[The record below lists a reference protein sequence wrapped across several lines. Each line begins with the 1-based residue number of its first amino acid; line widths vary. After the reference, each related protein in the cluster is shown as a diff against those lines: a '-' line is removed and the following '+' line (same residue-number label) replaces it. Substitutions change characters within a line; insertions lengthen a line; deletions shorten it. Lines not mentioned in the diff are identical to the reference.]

1 MCALDLISVV
11 GQNVDYSISDITNA
25 LNRITVSDTP
35 SQDAIAAKSKS
46 HNEGV
51 GSMVKDISSI
61 YSNLLNMNTST
72 IGKLTTDL
80 NNKRKRFALIRFLF
94 EESRI
99 RNVGPITFF
108 TGLSHEQYNVL
119 TQILY
124 ESSLPHFW
132 RYLKI
137 CADIELGQCRHLP
150 TRIGHAAALI
160 VRIHN
165 LPGSLFD
172 MVQETAIPSLLMSS
186 MQRLKGLP
194 IDLLESTQRGMNW
207 VIDDGPP
214 CVSTDVLYHMPTL
227 QVWNILSVILRLTV
241 HDLYA
246 EGRPLLKGAA
256 EGADQGLDD
265 AMARLGM
272 TSDLNFQLAK
282 IWHEK
287 YEQIAL
293 LRLQSFTLDMTEA
306 FGPGGAFLGLEVA
319 RTLPHF
325 IHGIPQSF
333 TILAPTDEL
342 RDEIFEL
349 LQQGDLISTNRYL

>member
-1 MCALDLISVV
+1 MCAFDPISIVE
-11 GQNVDYSISDITNA
+11 QNVDCSINDITNA
-25 LNRITVSDTP
+25 LDRITVSDAQ
-35 SQDAIAAKSKS
+35 SQDAVAAQSNS
-46 HNEGV
+46 PSEEV
-51 GSMVKDISSI
+51 GSTAKDISSV
-61 YSNLLNMNTST
+61 YSSLLKMNTLT
-72 IGKLTTDL
+72 IGKLIKDL
-80 NNKRKRFALIRFLF
+80 SDKRKRFALINFLF
-94 EESRI
+94 GESRI

-108 TGLSHEQYNVL
+108 AGLSHEQHSVL
-119 TQILY
+119 TQILH
-124 ESSLPHFW
+124 ESSLPRFW

-137 CADIELGQCRHLP
+137 CADVELGQCRHLP

-172 MVQETAIPSLLMSS
+172 MVQETAVPSLLMSS

-194 IDLLESTQRGMNW
+194 IDLLESIQRGMDW

-214 CVSTDVLYHMPTL
+214 CVSTDLLYHMPTL
-227 QVWNILSVILRLTV
+227 QVWNILSVILRFTV
-241 HDLYA
+241 NDLYA

-256 EGADQGLDD
+256 KGADQGLHD

-272 TSDLNFQLAK
+272 TGDLNFQLAK

-306 FGPGGAFLGLEVA
+306 FGPSGTFLGLEVA
-319 RTLPHF
+319 GTLPRF

-333 TILAPTDEL
+333 TVLAPTDQL
-342 RDEIFEL
+342 RDEIFEIL
-349 LQQGDLISTNRYL
+349 S